1 MTADMRRKEISD
13 ILKRRQSPLSA
24 ADLAKK
30 LGVTRQT
37 VVGDIA
43 LLRAQGLE
51 ILATPT
57 GYMLASCMAK
67 GSMLER
73 TLACC
78 HQPEQLENELFTI
91 VDNGGEIL
99 DVIVEHPVYGQIT
112 GRLDIKS
119 RFDAGRFIDNIY
131 KQNAPLLSQLT
142 DGIHLHTIRCK
153 DDDTYQRIYA
163 ALFQKGLLL
172 SRE

>member
-1 MTADMRRKEISD
+1 MSAEMRRKEITD
-13 ILKRRQSPLSA
+13 ILRRRQSPLSA

-30 LGVTRQT
+30 MGVTRQT
-37 VVGDIA
+37 IVGDIA
-43 LLRAQGLE
+43 LLRAVGLD

-57 GYMLASCMAK
+57 GYIFASNMEK
-67 GSMLER
+67 GSMLQH

-78 HQPEQLENELFTI
+78 HSPEQLENELYTI

-99 DVIVEHPVYGQIT
+99 DVIVEHPIYGQIT

-142 DGIHLHTIRCK
+142 EGIHLHTVRCK
-153 DDDTYQRIYA
+153 DEDTFQRIYS
-163 ALFQKGLLL
+163 ALLAKGLLL
-172 SRE
+172 SKE

>member
-1 MTADMRRKEISD
+1 MTAELRRKEITD
-13 ILKRRQSPLSA
+13 ILRKRQSPLSA

-30 LGVTRQT
+30 LNVTRQT
-37 VVGDIA
+37 IVGDVA
-43 LLRAQGLE
+43 LLRALGLD

-57 GYMLASCMAK
+57 GYIFASNIEK
-67 GSMLER
+67 NSMIQR

-78 HQPEQLENELFTI
+78 HVPEELEEELYAI

-99 DVIVEHPVYGQIT
+99 DVVVEHPIYGQIT

-119 RFDAGRFIDNIY
+119 RFEASRFVDSVC

-142 DGIHLHTIRCK
+142 GGIHLHTVRCK
-153 DDDTYQRIYA
+153 DEDTFQRILN
-163 ALFQKGLLL
+163 ALSQKGLLL
-172 SRE
+172 SKE